1 MSREPVI
8 ITGLL
13 IALIQAAVLM
23 AQQLGWIELSNEQF
37 AAVMAFVAALIA
49 VGAFVVRRYTTPL
62 SDPIDD
68 DGEPL
73 VRADRIPLLMERN
86 D

>member
-13 IALIQAAVLM
+13 IALIQAAVIM
-23 AQQLGWIELSNEQF
+23 AQQLGWITLSNEQF
-37 AAVMAFVAALIA
+37 TAVMAFVASLIA

-62 SDPIDD
+62 ADPIDD

-73 VRADRIPLLMERN
+73 VRADRMPLLRER
-86 D
+86 DD